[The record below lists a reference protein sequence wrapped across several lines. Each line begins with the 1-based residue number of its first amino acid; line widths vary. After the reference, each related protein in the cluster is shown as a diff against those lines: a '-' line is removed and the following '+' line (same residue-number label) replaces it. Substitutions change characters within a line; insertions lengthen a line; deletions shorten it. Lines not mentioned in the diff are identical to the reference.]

1 MPTHL
6 DLEEAMAISEMAF
19 LPCRG
24 IATADASDASYAL
37 RVEDEAGGALL
48 TIAHIARSQ
57 YSDPVHLAGLLEQAR
72 LELSKDGVQLA
83 AWSMPIQ
90 PEASPSR

>member
-24 IATADASDASYAL
+24 ITDANVSDASYAL
-37 RVEDEAGGALL
+37 RVEDETGAALL
-48 TIAHIARSQ
+48 TIATLRA
-57 YSDPVHLAGLLEQAR
+57 
-72 LELSKDGVQLA
+72 
-83 AWSMPIQ
+83 
-90 PEASPSR
+90 PSTATRCIWPGCSNRRDWN

>member
-6 DLEEAMAISEMAF
+6 ALEEAMAISEMAF
-19 LPCRG
+19 LPCQG
-24 IATADASDASYAL
+24 ITDADASDASYAL
-37 RVEDEAGGALL
+37 RVEDETGAVLL

-72 LELSKDGVQLA
+72 LELSKDGVQLTP
-83 AWSMPIQ
+83 WSMPTQ
-90 PEASPSR
+90 SGA